1 VRESVDVAAHAVS
14 RSGVSPLRFVVP
26 FAFALSACGPA
37 KSAPPP
43 PPAAPPAAP
52 LAYEVAARL
61 ARDVGP
67 RPAGSP
73 GDARAVG
80 LMVQVLRDLGFANV
94 RAEPVLVPVWR
105 RKAERAE
112 LAGDPGPLD
121 VTALGWSVSTPSQGV
136 RAEVVEV
143 ASVDEIASRD
153 VKQKIVFCN
162 VRMERQRDGSGYG
175 KTVGV
180 RAKCPLEAEKGG
192 ALAALVR
199 SVGTDD
205 SDRPHTGS
213 MRREG
218 AKIPCG
224 ALSSRSADRLH
235 NAGKSAPATVSLLL
249 TTETAADAPSAN
261 VVAEAPGAHA
271 EARAE
276 VVVLGAH
283 LDSWDLGRGAVDD
296 GAGVGVVVAAARTF
310 LARPADRTV
319 RVVLFAAEESSL
331 AGAKA
336 YAAAHADEL
345 ARHAAA
351 LEIDGGTGRVT
362 ELRVLAGAP
371 VVLPTLLGVAPSREP
386 AEGGAD
392 VSPLRALGVPILDA
406 RQDMTTYFDVH
417 HSAADTVDA
426 LDPAALAQATSVVE
440 GLTRFAARSDV
451 RFARVPEDQRLRK

>member
-1 VRESVDVAAHAVS
+1 MHLR
-14 RSGVSPLRFVVP
+14 RFGPLGLVTLL
-26 FAFALSACGPA
+26 AACGGGA
-37 KSAPPP
+37 T
-43 PPAAPPAAP
+43 AAPPAITPTQKKAEEP
-52 LAYEVAARL
+52 LAYVVAARL
-61 ARDVGP
+61 AREVGP

-80 LMVQVLRDLGFANV
+80 LMVTALRDLGFANV
-94 RAEPVLVPVWR
+94 HTEPVLVPVWR
-105 RKAERAE
+105 RKAESAE
-112 LAGDPGPLD
+112 LVADKPERLD
-121 VTALGWSVSTPSQGV
+121 VTALGWSVSTPKDGV
-136 RAEVVEV
+136 RADVVEV
-143 ASVDEIASRD
+143 ASAEEIATRD

-213 MRREG
+213 MRKDG
-218 AKIPCG
+218 AKIPAG

-235 NAGKSAPATVSLLL
+235 DAGKSKPATVSLVI
-249 TTETAADAPSAN
+249 TTETADDAPSAN

-271 EARAE
+271 SAKAD

-283 LDSWDLGRGAVDD
+283 LDAWDLGQGAVDD
-296 GAGVGVVVAAARTF
+296 GAGVGVVVAAARSF
-310 LARPADRTV
+310 LSRPADRTV

-336 YAAAHADEL
+336 YAAAHAAEV
-345 ARHAAA
+345 ARHVAA
-351 LEIDGGTGRVT
+351 LEIDGGTGRIV
-362 ELRVLAGAP
+362 ELRVLAGVP
-371 VVLPTLLGVAPSREP
+371 VALPTVLDAKPSDVS

-417 HSAADTVDA
+417 HSRADTVDA
-426 LDPAALAQATSVVE
+426 LDAPALAQATAVVE
-440 GLTRFAARSDV
+440 GLTRFATRADV
-451 RFARVPEDQRLRK
+451 SFGRVPEEKRVRK